1 MAALFA
7 KRGVDVDR
15 LGMEAVAG
23 HDVDEAI
30 ATLGGVDVEVE
41 PLVIEGHP
49 AQVLLEWVRKS
60 SPAVVVPPGWVA
72 GSTGGIVVEFDA
84 SEKSQAAWRWAIE
97 FAAGAPVRS
106 LVAIILTDTRRG
118 PKLLGSVSTWMLHD
132 ATCPTVVVPR
142 AMRNRWPRIAVI
154 LNVNGHTIPCSLA
167 VRLVWATM
175 GS

>member
-72 GSTGGIVVEFDA
+72 GSTGGIVVGFDA
-84 SEKSQAAWRWAIE
+84 SEKSQAAWR
-97 FAAGAPVRS
+97 
-106 LVAIILTDTRRG
+106 
-118 PKLLGSVSTWMLHD
+118 
-132 ATCPTVVVPR
+132 
-142 AMRNRWPRIAVI
+142 
-154 LNVNGHTIPCSLA
+154 
-167 VRLVWATM
+167 
-175 GS
+175 